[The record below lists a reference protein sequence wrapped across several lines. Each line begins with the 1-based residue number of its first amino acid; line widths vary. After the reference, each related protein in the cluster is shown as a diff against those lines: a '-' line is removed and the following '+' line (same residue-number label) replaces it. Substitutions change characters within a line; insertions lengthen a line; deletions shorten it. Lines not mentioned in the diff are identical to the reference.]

1 MEAIGAA
8 GFPEESLSAHLEPL
22 RVERTLRVHAVLDS
36 VPVEMSCT
44 VSAAARRD
52 WCCLWDKSLF

>member
-8 GFPEESLSAHLEPL
+8 GFSEESLSAHLEPL

-44 VSAAARRD
+44 VSAAA
-52 WCCLWDKSLF
+52 W

>member
-1 MEAIGAA
+1 MEANGAA
-8 GFPEESLSAHLEPL
+8 GFSEESLSAHLEPL
-22 RVERTLRVHAVLDS
+22 RVERTLKNLRVLDS

-44 VSAAARRD
+44 VSAAAWQD